1 MKSITYPL
9 IISIVLI
16 LITFGFFQSF
26 EGYFS
31 DVLHDL
37 KENPLQFAI
46 FSFLILSMDII
57 LPVPS
62 SIVLY
67 INGFFLGVIAGTLV
81 SISGLMVG
89 AVIGY
94 FIGKSGSNYFKPEKN
109 LKAQKMIARFGPAS
123 IFLTRGIPVL
133 SESICFVCGYNK
145 INFKRYLLLNFIGY
159 LPICLLHSIFGNLGY
174 EGGGIFLLS
183 FTLSIALS
191 VAFWFF
197 GKRILEESEWEG
209 TIDN

>member
-1 MKSITYPL
+1 MKSIFYPL
-9 IISIVLI
+9 IISIVII
-16 LITFGFFQSF
+16 LVTFAFFQSF

-31 DVLHDL
+31 DVLHEL

-46 FSFLILSMDII
+46 FSFLILSTDII

-67 INGFFLGVIAGTLV
+67 INGFFLGPISGALV
-81 SISGLMVG
+81 SICGLMVG

-94 FIGKSGSNYFKPEKN
+94 YIGSSGSNYFKPEKN
-109 LKAQKMIARFGPAS
+109 LKAQKIMSKYGPAA

-145 INFKRYLLLNFIGY
+145 INLKRYLILNFIGY
-159 LPICLLHSIFGNLGY
+159 LPICFLHSIFGNLGY
-174 EGGGIFLLS
+174 EGGGVFLLS

-197 GKRILEESEWEG
+197 GKRILPEGEWEV
-209 TIDN
+209 DN